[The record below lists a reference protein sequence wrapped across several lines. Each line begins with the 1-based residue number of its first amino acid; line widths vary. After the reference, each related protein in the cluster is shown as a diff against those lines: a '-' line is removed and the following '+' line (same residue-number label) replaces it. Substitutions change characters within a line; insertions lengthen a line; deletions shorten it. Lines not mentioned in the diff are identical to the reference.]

1 MIPESMIPVR
11 RLVVAVVALLAIGLA
26 LSFVAR
32 FDPIADRDQTLTE
45 SLHERALDD
54 DTVAAVALDVTS
66 IGDPITLTVFV
77 VVVAVWLAFRRHR
90 RTALWLVLVTLLA
103 SIVGRST
110 KLLVGRSRPD
120 LDTALLEPTSQ
131 SFPSGHAFNTTVVL
145 GAVAVALV
153 ISATSRRA
161 LAVPVAAIVAASVAL
176 AVGLSRPVLG
186 VHFVADVVAGWLL
199 GVVWLVLVRPRRD
212 AEVRPEPEPT
222 SV

>member
-1 MIPESMIPVR
+1 MIPETVLPAR
-11 RLVVAVVALLAIGLA
+11 RLVFAVVALLAIGLA

-66 IGDPITLTVFV
+66 IGDPITLTVFDV
-77 VVVAVWLAFRRHR
+77 VVVAWLAFRRHR

-131 SFPSGHAFNTTVVL
+131 SFPSGHALNTTVVL
-145 GAVAVALV
+145 GAIAVALV

-161 LAVPVAAIVAASVAL
+161 LAVPVAAVVAASVAL

-212 AEVRPEPEPT
+212 AEVRPEPEPA

>member
-1 MIPESMIPVR
+1 MTPAR
-11 RLVVAVVALLAIGLA
+11 RLSIAVVATLALGLA
-26 LSFVAR
+26 LSLIAR
-32 FDPIADRDQTLTE
+32 VDPVADRDQTLTE

-66 IGDPITLTVFV
+66 VGDPITLTVLV
-77 VVVAVWLAFRRHR
+77 IVVAAWLALRRHR
-90 RTALWLVLVTLLA
+90 RTAWWLVVVTLLA
-103 SIVGRST
+103 SIVGRLT
-110 KLLVGRSRPD
+110 KFLVGRSRPD

-131 SFPSGHAFNTTVVL
+131 SFPSGHALNTTVVL
-145 GAVAVALV
+145 GAITVALV
-153 ISATSRRA
+153 VSATSRRA
-161 LAVPVAAIVAASVAL
+161 LAVPAGAVVAASVAL